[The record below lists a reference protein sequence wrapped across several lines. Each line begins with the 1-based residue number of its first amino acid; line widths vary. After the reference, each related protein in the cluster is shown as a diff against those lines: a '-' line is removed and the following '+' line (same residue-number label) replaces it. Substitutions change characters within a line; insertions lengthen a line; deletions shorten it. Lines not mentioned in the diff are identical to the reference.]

1 MKSLASPPCLRLTPT
16 TRRHLHPRQPSSAC
30 YPHGRIK
37 SNSLSFSSS
46 ASGFASTLAVVEKEL
61 RSSFVTDAVRHV
73 TGSLM
78 RGEGLRFAIV
88 VARFNE
94 VVTKLL
100 LEGAIETFKKY
111 SVREEDIQVV
121 WVPGSFEIGVVAQRL
136 GKSGNF
142 NAVLCIGAVIRGDT
156 THYDAVANSAASGV
170 LSAGINSGVPCIFGV
185 LTCEDMD
192 QALNRSGGKAGNKG
206 AETALTANKVEIVD
220 RAHKEEEKEEDGNGG
235 FLDKVKDFIGE
246 KIEGAI
252 GFGKPTADA
261 SAIHIPKINLERAD
275 IVVDVLVK
283 NPNPVPI
290 PLIESDGRKL
300 VSGLIPDAG
309 TIKAHREETSTYND
323 INPGMIIP
331 YRIKVDLIVDV
342 PVLGRLTLPLE
353 KRGEIPIPKKPDVDI
368 EKIKFQKFSL
378 EETVA
383 ILHVRLENLNDFDLG
398 VNDLDCEVWLSDVSI
413 GKAEISDSVKLDKN
427 GSGLINVPITFR
439 PKDFGSALWDM
450 IRVQGTGYTIK
461 GNVDVDTPF
470 GGMKLPII
478 KEGGETRL
486 KKEDDDDEE

>member
-30 YPHGRIK
+30 YPLGRIK

-206 AETALTANKVEIVD
+206 AETALTALEM
-220 RAHKEEEKEEDGNGG
+220 
-235 FLDKVKDFIGE
+235 
-246 KIEGAI
+246 
-252 GFGKPTADA
+252 A
-261 SAIHIPKINLERAD
+261 SLFEH
-275 IVVDVLVK
+275 
-283 NPNPVPI
+283 
-290 PLIESDGRKL
+290 
-300 VSGLIPDAG
+300 
-309 TIKAHREETSTYND
+309 H
-323 INPGMIIP
+323 
-331 YRIKVDLIVDV
+331 
-342 PVLGRLTLPLE
+342 
-353 KRGEIPIPKKPDVDI
+353 
-368 EKIKFQKFSL
+368 
-378 EETVA
+378 
-383 ILHVRLENLNDFDLG
+383 
-398 VNDLDCEVWLSDVSI
+398 
-413 GKAEISDSVKLDKN
+413 
-427 GSGLINVPITFR
+427 
-439 PKDFGSALWDM
+439 
-450 IRVQGTGYTIK
+450 
-461 GNVDVDTPF
+461 
-470 GGMKLPII
+470 
-478 KEGGETRL
+478 L
-486 KKEDDDDEE
+486 K

>member
-1 MKSLASPPCLRLTPT
+1 MKSLASPPCLRPTPT
-16 TRRHLHPRQPSSAC
+16 TRRHLHPRLPSSAC

-73 TGSLM
+73 TGSLIK
-78 RGEGLRFAIV
+78 GEGLRFAIV

-142 NAVLCIGAVIRGDT
+142 HAVLCIGAVIRGDT

-206 AETALTANKVEIVD
+206 AETALTALEM
-220 RAHKEEEKEEDGNGG
+220 
-235 FLDKVKDFIGE
+235 
-246 KIEGAI
+246 
-252 GFGKPTADA
+252 A
-261 SAIHIPKINLERAD
+261 SLFEH
-275 IVVDVLVK
+275 
-283 NPNPVPI
+283 
-290 PLIESDGRKL
+290 
-300 VSGLIPDAG
+300 
-309 TIKAHREETSTYND
+309 H
-323 INPGMIIP
+323 
-331 YRIKVDLIVDV
+331 
-342 PVLGRLTLPLE
+342 
-353 KRGEIPIPKKPDVDI
+353 
-368 EKIKFQKFSL
+368 
-378 EETVA
+378 
-383 ILHVRLENLNDFDLG
+383 
-398 VNDLDCEVWLSDVSI
+398 
-413 GKAEISDSVKLDKN
+413 
-427 GSGLINVPITFR
+427 
-439 PKDFGSALWDM
+439 
-450 IRVQGTGYTIK
+450 
-461 GNVDVDTPF
+461 
-470 GGMKLPII
+470 
-478 KEGGETRL
+478 L
-486 KKEDDDDEE
+486 K